1 MIGLTATETD
11 FEYYLRWLKYFGT
24 KYIVLDY
31 KDESVYED
39 LKKCTGYILTG
50 GVDIYPELYNDW
62 ETKEDAGKFNP
73 ERDGFEL
80 KLMDHAFNSG
90 KSVFGICRGLQLI
103 NVYFKGSLIYDL
115 QSIRNVNHT
124 KIDKDTLRIHPVR
137 LIKNSQIFDIIR
149 REKGFVASSHHQA
162 IDRPGEG
169 IIITSKSPD
178 GVIESIEYEDSSKF
192 IIGVQWH
199 PERFSDY
206 ENAFSKNLLL
216 KIMEQTK

>member
-1 MIGLTATETD
+1 MIGLTLSETG
-11 FEYYLRWLKYFGT
+11 FEYYIKWLKYHGT
-24 KYIVLDY
+24 NYTILDY
-31 KDESVYED
+31 KSDSVFD
-39 LKKCTGYILTG
+39 DIIKCTGFILTG

-80 KLMDHAFNSG
+80 KLMDHAYNTG
-90 KSVFGICRGLQLI
+90 KPVYGICRGCQLV

-137 LIKNSQIFDIIR
+137 LVKNSQIYEIIR
-149 REKGFVASSHHQA
+149 REKGFVTSSHHQA

-169 IIITSKSPD
+169 IIVTSKSPD
-178 GVIESIEYEDSSKF
+178 GVIESIEHEDSSKF

-199 PERFSDY
+199 PERFSDS
-206 ENAFSKNLLL
+206 ENLFSKNILSRLMYL
-216 KIMEQTK
+216 TK